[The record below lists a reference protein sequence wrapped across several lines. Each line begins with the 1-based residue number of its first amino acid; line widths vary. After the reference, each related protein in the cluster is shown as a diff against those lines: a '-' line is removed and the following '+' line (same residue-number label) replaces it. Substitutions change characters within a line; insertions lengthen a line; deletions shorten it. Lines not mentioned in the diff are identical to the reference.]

1 MSEEYQTIYENAGSG
16 NGSGSGGSRGSG
28 SGNDTAST
36 TKAYHNGG
44 VEGDSFADWYSANLE
59 TEFSASGSEGQTI
72 LDLSDA
78 GAAKTI
84 NESVAPDGT
93 HSGTVEFSNA
103 DGEPVGWG
111 HYDGVDEV
119 IPSDDPT
126 SKYYT
131 EDDLNV
137 IGAHGPGQP
146 PEVSLDQFMTDGSD
160 GSDTGGTK
168 GSGTGGSGSGGTKGS
183 GSGSGEIGRAH
194 V

>member
-1 MSEEYQTIYENAGSG
+1 MLPETGGLSMSEEYQTIYENAGAG
-16 NGSGSGGSRGSG
+16 NGSGSGGTRGSGSGGSKGSGSGGSQGSG

-126 SKYYT
+126 SK
-131 EDDLNV
+131 
-137 IGAHGPGQP
+137 
-146 PEVSLDQFMTDGSD
+146 
-160 GSDTGGTK
+160 
-168 GSGTGGSGSGGTKGS
+168 
-183 GSGSGEIGRAH
+183 
-194 V
+194 